1 MLCVRCI
8 ITKRFFNRI
17 IQEVVMSYFK
27 RIICGVCFVA
37 FLSSLAFAS
46 TTGKIAGIVKDK
58 STGAPLPGVNILLTG
73 THLGAASNIQGR
85 YFILSVPP
93 GNYTLRVT
101 MMGYRAAE
109 IKNVR
114 VSIDQTTT
122 IDVELEQEAID
133 LGASVVVVAERPVI
147 QKDLT
152 TSQQVVGYED
162 MQKSTA
168 TKVAEA
174 VNLQTGVF
182 FDPIPVEGNLSGT
195 GRGEKRYSIRGG
207 SQDQV
212 VWFVDGTRMA
222 ALTEGK
228 ADGGGSFTQ
237 INQEA
242 VKEIQVITGGFNAEY
257 GQAQS
262 GIVNVI
268 TKEGGQFY
276 TFSVDYQYGAPHQRH
291 FGTYLYD
298 RDRNYEFVKHTIV
311 DTVTGQ
317 TYLDPKWWIPER
329 QQQVYDYRK
338 YAEHDIRFSFGG
350 PVPGSFLPII
360 GNEIKKMS
368 FFLTGWYQEQP
379 YELPRPRATRNI
391 TNLNLSGKYAVTP
404 NLNLKFG
411 GMYSYDAHAT
421 NAEEFF
427 PQRAK
432 YYRGYGSILD
442 NTVYQARL
450 GLTHV
455 IRPEMFY
462 EIKLSSFTFKQKER
476 PSPYR
481 VLGESKKPD
490 VWGWHYYDDFEDEPF
505 VAHLFSPYAN
515 NRTSDLSL
523 AGNFNWQVNTNN
535 LLKSG
540 FEFHYNTYDEDSWIL
555 AAFSDDLNNWRV
567 RGLNETFHP
576 MQFGLYVQN
585 KMEFESM
592 ILNMGVRY
600 DYYDGNRDWFTKDSF
615 IWNPSLDPEYNP
627 AADPN
632 ASGIDTLGRKK
643 WSFENVL
650 AKPRE
655 PVKPFHSINPRLG
668 ISFPITDNSVFH
680 FSYGHFY
687 QMPPINSQYE
697 FSYFRPVAFIK
708 NDPPPG
714 PNNTDPERV
723 INMTLEPLKPEKTIQ
738 FEMGI
743 KHHFENLAVLNVTGF
758 YKDVFDQHE
767 RPGFLRDL
775 VYSIDPFG
783 RTSNLPYSTHFSGD
797 YGDARGV
804 EASLKTLFSN
814 DFIVNLNYSFSK
826 SSHGTATPARINF
839 DKDGNITYQWYVEA
853 SDRLPTE
860 NSFSR
865 PHILRANFFLQ
876 YPHNWKIPVL
886 NPIFSNSNLSLLYYY
901 ISGQAFT
908 YLEPDDP
915 PDLLD
920 NRRFPARQSWDLK
933 FDKFLKF
940 GDHTVTLY
948 TKITNVFNQKN
959 IKTYGHPYPYDGG
972 ALEKFVN
979 TGEPTL
985 LDSDGYDISYMIY
998 YAPRNILVGLKY
1010 NFK

>member
-1 MLCVRCI
+1 MHRIKI
-8 ITKRFFNRI
+8 II
-17 IQEVVMSYFK
+17 IFA
-27 RIICGVCFVA
+27 IC
-37 FLSSLAFAS
+37 FLILLPLLLFAGI
-46 TTGKIAGIVKDK
+46 TGKIAGAVKDK
-58 STGAPLPGVNILLTG
+58 STGAPLPGVNVIIFG
-73 THLGAASNIQGR
+73 TTIGAASDIHGR

-93 GNYTLRVT
+93 GTYTLKVT
-101 MMGYRAAE
+101 MMGYRTAE
-109 IKNVR
+109 IKNVK
-114 VSIDQTTT
+114 VSSDQTTS
-122 IDVELEQEAID
+122 IDIDLEEEAIE
-133 LGASVVVVAERPVI
+133 LGESVVVVAERPVI

-152 TSQQVVGYED
+152 TSQEVVGYED

-168 TKVAEA
+168 TEVNEA

-182 FDPIPVEGNLSGT
+182 FDPIPVEGNLAGT

-212 VWFVDGTRMA
+212 VWFVDGTRA
-222 ALTEGK
+222 AAMTDGK

-268 TKEGGQFY
+268 TKEGGQSY
-276 TFSVDYQYGAPHQRH
+276 NFSVDYQYGNPHQRH

-298 RDRNYEFVKHTIV
+298 QGKNIEFINNTIT
-311 DTVTGQ
+311 DTLTGES
-317 TYLDPKWWIPER
+317 YLDPEWWIPER
-329 QQQVYDYRK
+329 QQQVYDYRN
-338 YAEHDIRFSFGG
+338 YAEHDLRFSLGG
-350 PVPGSFLPII
+350 PVPGAFLPLI
-360 GNEIKKMS
+360 GSEIKKMT
-368 FFLTGWYQEQP
+368 FFLTGWYKELP
-379 YELPRPRATRNI
+379 YELPRPRATRNT
-391 TNLNLSGKYAVTP
+391 TNINLSGKYAISS
-404 NLNLKFG
+404 NLNIKFG
-411 GMYSYDAHAT
+411 GMYSNDEHAT

-427 PQRAK
+427 PLRAK

-442 NTVYQARL
+442 NTVYQARM

-455 IRPEMFY
+455 VKPEMFY
-462 EIKLSSFTFKQKER
+462 EIKLSAFTFHQKER
-476 PSPYR
+476 SSPYR

-490 VWGWHYYDDFEDEPF
+490 IWGWHFYDNFEDEPF

-515 NRTSDLSL
+515 NRTSDVSL
-523 AGNFNWQVNTNN
+523 CGNFNWQVNTNN

-540 FEFHYNTYDEDSWIL
+540 FEFHYNTYDEDNWIL
-555 AAFSDDLNNWRV
+555 AAFSDNLNDWRV

-576 MQFGLYVQN
+576 LQMGAYIQS

-592 ILNMGVRY
+592 ILNMGIRY
-600 DYYDGNRDWFTKDSF
+600 DYYDGNRDWFTKDGF
-615 IWNPSLDPEYNP
+615 VWNPSLDPGYN
-627 AADPN
+627 ASADPD
-632 ASGIDTLGRKK
+632 ADGIDSLGHDK

-655 PVKPFHSINPRLG
+655 RVQPFHSINPRLG

-687 QMPPINSQYE
+687 QMPSINSQYE

-708 NDPPPG
+708 NNPPPG
-714 PNNTDPERV
+714 PDNTDPERV
-723 INMTLEPLKPEKTIQ
+723 INMTIEPLKPEKTIQ
-738 FEMGI
+738 FELGI
-743 KHHFENLAVLNVTGF
+743 KHHFEELAVVNVTGF
-758 YKDVFDQHE
+758 YKDVYDQHE
-767 RPGFLRDL
+767 RPGFLRNL
-775 VYSIDPFG
+775 VYSIDPYG

-804 EASLKTLFSN
+804 EVGLRSLFSN
-814 DFIVNLNYSFSK
+814 DFTINLNYSFSK

-839 DKDGNITYQWYVEA
+839 DKDGNISYQWYVEA

-860 NSFSR
+860 NSYSR
-865 PHILRANFFLQ
+865 PHILRANFYMQ
-876 YPHNWKIPVL
+876 YPKSWKIL
-886 NPIFSNSNLSLLYYY
+886 GLTNIFLDSDLSLLYTYV
-901 ISGQAFT
+901 SGQAFT

-920 NRRFPARQSWDLK
+920 NHRFPARQTWDLK
-933 FDKFLKF
+933 FNKYFHF
-940 GDHTVTLY
+940 ANHTFTFY
-948 TKITNVFNQKN
+948 TKITNLFNQKN
-959 IKTYGHPYPYDGG
+959 IKSYGHAYPYDGG
-972 ALEKFVN
+972 ALEKFVE

-985 LDSDGYDISYMIY
+985 IDMDGYDISYMIY
-998 YAPRNILVGLKY
+998 YEPRSILLGLKY